1 MNRQQASR
9 EIDHLRDQIR
19 RHNYRYYVQNNPEIL
34 DSEYD
39 LLFRRLQ
46 ELEESW
52 PDLITSDS
60 PTQRVGAEPVDEFPT
75 YRHATMML
83 SLANAFDLEEVRQ
96 WQGRVYRGLGLVEQ
110 MEDATRPDLDQVTFI
125 AEPKY
130 DGTAIELIYEYGALQ
145 AGATRGDGHTG
156 EEVTGNVRT
165 IRNIPL
171 SLRGDPG
178 AGAGVPSLL
187 EVRGEVLLL
196 RADFAELNRRRVEA
210 GEPEFAN
217 PRNAAA
223 GSLRQLDPRITAAR
237 PLLFYAYGVGRV
249 EGLPDRSYSRHDEVL
264 ELLSEWGFCTADRF
278 TITSS
283 LEEIHN
289 FYETLLADRD
299 KAPYEADGVVIKVND
314 LDLQAA
320 LGQVSRSP
328 RWAIAYKFPAQQ
340 ATTVVNDI
348 IISVGRTGALTPT
361 ADLQPVEVGGVTV
374 SRATLHNRN
383 ELRNKD
389 IRIGDT
395 VIVQRAGE
403 VIPEVVRVLKE
414 KRPRGRKEFGFPE
427 RCPVCGS
434 EVVQPEGEIVIRCV
448 NLSCPAQVKE
458 RLFHWGSREAMDVD
472 GLGEKL
478 VDQLVERGLVNDPA
492 DLYELTVEQLAE
504 LDRMAELSARNLVDA
519 LERTKEATL
528 DRFLV
533 ALGIRHVGT
542 HVAGVLARESGDL
555 KTLME
560 MDAESLESI
569 NEVGPEVA
577 SQVVAFFSRTE
588 NQKLIDRLL
597 KSGITPSWPPEGS
610 GPVSGGTDLS
620 GVIFVFTGELESMTR
635 DEAERL
641 VESLGGRAT
650 GSVSSRTG
658 YVVAGPGAGSKLEKA
673 GELGVEILNEEE
685 FLDLI
690 GSM

>member
-9 EIDHLRDQIR
+9 KIDHLRDQIR
-19 RHNYRYYVQNNPEIL
+19 HHNYRYYVLNDPETL

-39 LLFRRLQ
+39 LLFRKLQ
-46 ELEESW
+46 EIEESW

-60 PTQRVGAEPVDEFPT
+60 PTQRVGAQPVDEFPT
-75 YRHATMML
+75 YRHAIMML

-96 WQGRVYRGLGLVEQ
+96 WQGRVYRGLGLAEQ
-110 MEDATRPDLDQVTFI
+110 LKGAALPDMNQVTYI

-130 DGTAIELIYEYGALQ
+130 DGAAIELIYEHGALQ
-145 AGATRGDGHTG
+145 TGATRGDGQAG
-156 EEVTGNVRT
+156 EEITGNVRT

-171 SLRGDPG
+171 SLREAPG
-178 AGAGVPSLL
+178 AGGVPSLL
-187 EVRGEVLLL
+187 EVRGEVLML
-196 RADFAELNRRRVEA
+196 RADFTELNRRRSGA
-210 GEPEFAN
+210 GKPEFAN

-223 GSLRQLDPRITAAR
+223 GSLRQRDPRITAAR

-249 EGLPDRSYSRHDEVL
+249 EGLPDRSFPRHDQVL
-264 ELLSEWGFCTADRF
+264 ERLSEWGFRTADRF

-283 LEEIHN
+283 LEEIQN

-299 KAPYEADGVVIKVND
+299 KALYEADGVVVKVND
-314 LDLQAA
+314 LDLQAT

-374 SRATLHNRN
+374 SRATLHNKN

-389 IRIGDT
+389 VRIGDT

-403 VIPEVVRVLKE
+403 VIPEVVRVLRE
-414 KRPRGRKEFGFPE
+414 KRPRGRKEFEFPE
-427 RCPVCGS
+427 KCPVCGS
-434 EVVQPEGEIVIRCV
+434 EVVQPEGEVVIRCV

-478 VDQLVERGLVNDPA
+478 VDQLVERGLVDDPA
-492 DLYELTVEQLAE
+492 DLYELAVEQLAE
-504 LDRMAELSARNLVDA
+504 LDRMAELSAHNLVDA
-519 LERTKEATL
+519 LERTREVAL

-542 HVAGVLARESGDL
+542 HVARVLARESGDL
-555 KTLME
+555 KILME
-560 MDAESLESI
+560 MDIESLESI
-569 NEVGPEVA
+569 NEIGPEVA
-577 SQVVAFFSRTE
+577 SQVVAFFSRPE
-588 NQKLIDRLL
+588 NRKLIDRLL
-597 KSGITPSWPPEGS
+597 KSGIKPSWPPEGS
-610 GPVSGGTDLS
+610 GPASGGADLS
-620 GVIFVFTGELESMTR
+620 GVTFVFTGELESMTR
-635 DEAERL
+635 DEAKRL
-641 VESLGGRAT
+641 VELQGGRAT
-650 GSVSSRTG
+650 GSISNRTA

-673 GELGVEILNEEE
+673 GELGAVILNEKE
-685 FLDLI
+685 FLKLI
-690 GSM
+690 GLK